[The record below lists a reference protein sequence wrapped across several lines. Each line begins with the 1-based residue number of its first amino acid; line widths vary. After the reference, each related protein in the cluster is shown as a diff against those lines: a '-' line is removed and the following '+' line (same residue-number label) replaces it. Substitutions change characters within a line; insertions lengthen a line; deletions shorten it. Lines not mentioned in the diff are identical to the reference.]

1 MSNAFKKFIREYMIL
16 RLTIIILFLAGIPAI
31 LASDPEQD
39 IIGASEDLKLRRI
52 SLTNPTDSLE
62 YDLYI
67 LTIDPDLY
75 EFDLLAA
82 IEIDSVSRTPSQW
95 CSEFGYDLCFN
106 AGMYAADEIT
116 PLGYCKSNG
125 HILNSRVNYHKAVLA
140 FDATDD
146 TIAPVKIINRG
157 CEDFDSFENSY
168 GSMVQSVRMLGCSGG
183 NVWKQ
188 SNKKHSILALATDST
203 GSVSVLFTQAPL
215 SVYDFI
221 NNIIVLEFGFD
232 EMIYLEGSIPASLY
246 ANTDELRFSISGAA
260 EDLWPLRISG
270 SGLKRL
276 PNVIAVRKKE
286 GGK

>member
-1 MSNAFKKFIREYMIL
+1 MIL
-16 RLTIIILFLAGIPAI
+16 RLTIVIFFLAGSSAI
-31 LASDPEQD
+31 LASDPEPD
-39 IIGASEDLKLRRI
+39 IIGASEGMKLYRI
-52 SLTNPTDSLE
+52 PLTNPTDSLE
-62 YDLYI
+62 YDFYI
-67 LTIDPDLY
+67 LKIDPDYY

-82 IEIDSVSRTPSQW
+82 IEIDSVPRTPSLW

-116 PLGYCKSNG
+116 PLGFCKSNG
-125 HILNSRVNYHKAVLA
+125 HILNSRINYHKAVLA
-140 FDATDD
+140 FDPMNDSVPT
-146 TIAPVKIINRG
+146 VKIINRG
-157 CEDFDSFENSY
+157 CENLDSVENHY
-168 GSMVQSVRMLGCSGG
+168 RSMVQSVRMLGCSGG

-188 SNKKHSILALATDST
+188 SNKRHSILAVATDSE
-203 GSVSVLFTQAPL
+203 GLVSVLFSQAPL

-221 NNIIVLEFGFD
+221 NNTNALDFGFD

-246 ANTDELRFSISGAA
+246 VNTDDFRFSISGAA

-270 SGLKRL
+270 SGLNRL

>member
-16 RLTIIILFLAGIPAI
+16 RLTIIVIFLAGSSAI
-31 LASDPEQD
+31 LASDPEPD
-39 IIGASEDLKLRRI
+39 IIGGAEGLKLHRI

-67 LTIDPDLY
+67 LIIDPDLY

-82 IEIDSVSRTPSQW
+82 LEIDSVPRTPSQW

-125 HILNSRVNYHKAVLA
+125 HILNSRINYHKAVLA
-140 FDATDD
+140 FDPMDD
-146 TIAPVKIINRG
+146 SVSPVRIINRG
-157 CEDFDSFENSY
+157 CENLDLFENHY
-168 GSMVQSVRMLGCSGG
+168 ASMVQSVRMLGCSGG

-203 GSVSVLFTQAPL
+203 DLVSVLFSQAPL

-221 NNIIVLEFGFD
+221 NNIITLDFGFD

-246 ANTDELRFSISGAA
+246 VNTDDFRFNISGAA